1 LILAGKTMSKS
12 IAILGSHTSGHNGYP
27 STVVVEGTTKLTI
40 NGKPAALVGSH
51 CKSHSKPKGGT
62 HTPVI
67 VSGASRVKVN
77 GIEVAIV
84 GSKTDCGD
92 TIVDGDDLV
101 QIS

>member
-1 LILAGKTMSKS
+1 MSVS
-12 IAILGSHTSGHNGYP
+12 IAVIGSRTSGHDGYP
-27 STVVVEGTTKLTI
+27 PTVVTEGTTKLMI

-51 CKSHSKPKGGT
+51 CKPHSKPKGGT

-67 VSGASRVKVN
+67 VSGHSRVKVN
-77 GIEVAIV
+77 GIEVAVV

-92 TIVDGDDLV
+92 TIVDGDNLI

>member
-1 LILAGKTMSKS
+1 MILAGEVMSKS
-12 IAILGSHTSGHNGYP
+12 IAVLGSHTSGHNGYP

-40 NGKPAALVGSH
+40 NGKLVGSH

-84 GSKTDCGD
+84 SSKTDCGD
-92 TIVDGDDLV
+92 TIVDGDNLV
-101 QIS
+101 QIA